1 MTAKPRYSPLTPS
14 GFGAELGDLDLARLD
29 EAMVDGAMDAFHEAG
44 GLIVLRDQGHIDPA
58 DLQRF
63 VNRFGYA
70 GRKREIRSGLPGPG
84 IPRHTA
90 HRQCKGKRPVHLALH
105 PGGPAAAAVAHG
117 RFLPPSPAGR
127 ILPVLPPHAAGGRGD
142 GLRGDDRG
150 LRGPA
155 GRRQSTHRVHPD
167 RPFLQSSQRTAQEE
181 EPAPSAARRG
191 APRAVFPPIVRPLVA
206 RHPETGRKSLY
217 LPLCHIESVEG
228 LGKAEGE
235 ALLKGLQEHA
245 TGAAYTYMHR
255 WRPGDLVVWDNR
267 CTLHAPTPFDDSRHE
282 RLMYRL
288 TFGGRQIAGF

>member
-63 VNRFGYA
+63 VNRFGTPEGNEKYDPGFLVPGFPDILRIGNAKENGRYTSLFIQADPPPLLWHMDDSFRHPQPA
-70 GRKREIRSGLPGPG
+70 GSCLFCLRTPPEGGETGFAGMTAAYEDLPEDVKARIASIRTVHSYNHLNELLRKKNP
-84 IPRHTA
+84 
-90 HRQCKGKRPVHLALH
+90 HRPPLGEAHLA
-105 PGGPAAAAVAHG
+105 
-117 RFLPPSPAGR
+117 
-127 ILPVLPPHAAGGRGD
+127 
-142 GLRGDDRG
+142 
-150 LRGPA
+150 
-155 GRRQSTHRVHPD
+155 Q
-167 RPFLQSSQRTAQEE
+167 
-181 EPAPSAARRG
+181 
-191 APRAVFPPIVRPLVA
+191 FPPIVRPLVA
-206 RHPETGRKSLY
+206 RHPETGGKSLY

-235 ALLKGLQEHA
+235 ALLNGLQEHA

>member
-1 MTAKPRYSPLTPS
+1 MTSKPRYSPLTPS

-63 VNRFGYA
+63 VNRFGTPEGNEKYDPGFLVPGYPDILRIGNA
-70 GRKREIRSGLPGPG
+70 KENGRYTSLFIQADPPPLLWHMDDSF
-84 IPRHTA
+84 RHP
-90 HRQCKGKRPVHLALH
+90 Q
-105 PGGPAAAAVAHG
+105 
-117 RFLPPSPAGR
+117 PAGSCLFCLRTPPEGGETGFAGMTAAYEDLPEDVKSR
-127 ILPVLPPHAAGGRGD
+127 IASIRTVHSYNHLNELLRKKNPHRPPLGEA
-142 GLRGDDRG
+142 L
-150 LRGPA
+150 L
-155 GRRQSTHRVHPD
+155 
-167 RPFLQSSQRTAQEE
+167 AQ
-181 EPAPSAARRG
+181 
-191 APRAVFPPIVRPLVA
+191 FPPIVRPLVA
-206 RHPETGRKSLY
+206 RHPETGRESLY

-235 ALLKGLQEHA
+235 ALLNGLQEHA

>member
-1 MTAKPRYSPLTPS
+1 
-14 GFGAELGDLDLARLD
+14 
-29 EAMVDGAMDAFHEAG
+29 MVDGAMDAFHEAG

-63 VNRFGYA
+63 VNRFGTPEGNEKYDPGFLVPGYPDILRIGNA
-70 GRKREIRSGLPGPG
+70 KENGRYTSLFIQADPPPLLWHMDDSF
-84 IPRHTA
+84 RHP
-90 HRQCKGKRPVHLALH
+90 Q
-105 PGGPAAAAVAHG
+105 
-117 RFLPPSPAGR
+117 PAGSCLFCLRTPPEGGETGFAGMTAAYEDLPEDVKAR
-127 ILPVLPPHAAGGRGD
+127 IASIRTVHSYNHLNELLRKKNPHRPPLGEA
-142 GLRGDDRG
+142 L
-150 LRGPA
+150 L
-155 GRRQSTHRVHPD
+155 
-167 RPFLQSSQRTAQEE
+167 AQ
-181 EPAPSAARRG
+181 
-191 APRAVFPPIVRPLVA
+191 FPPIVRPLVA
-206 RHPETGRKSLY
+206 RHPETGRESLY

-235 ALLKGLQEHA
+235 ALLNGLQEHA

>member
-63 VNRFGYA
+63 VNRFGTPEGNEKYDPGFLVPGYPDILRIGNA
-70 GRKREIRSGLPGPG
+70 KENGRYTSLFIQADPPPLLWHMDDSF
-84 IPRHTA
+84 RHP
-90 HRQCKGKRPVHLALH
+90 Q
-105 PGGPAAAAVAHG
+105 
-117 RFLPPSPAGR
+117 PAGSCLFCLRTPPEGGETGFAGMTAAYEDLPEDVKAR
-127 ILPVLPPHAAGGRGD
+127 IASIRTVHSYNHLNELLRKKNPHRPPLGEA
-142 GLRGDDRG
+142 L
-150 LRGPA
+150 L
-155 GRRQSTHRVHPD
+155 
-167 RPFLQSSQRTAQEE
+167 AQ
-181 EPAPSAARRG
+181 
-191 APRAVFPPIVRPLVA
+191 FPPIVRPLVA
-206 RHPETGRKSLY
+206 RHPETGGKSLY

-235 ALLKGLQEHA
+235 ALLNGLQEHA

>member
-44 GLIVLRDQGHIDPA
+44 GLIVLRDQDHIEPA

-63 VNRFGYA
+63 VNRFGTPEGNEKYDPGFLVPGYPDILRIGNA
-70 GRKREIRSGLPGPG
+70 KENGRYTSLFIQADPPPLLWHMDDSF
-84 IPRHTA
+84 RHP
-90 HRQCKGKRPVHLALH
+90 Q
-105 PGGPAAAAVAHG
+105 
-117 RFLPPSPAGR
+117 PAGSCLFCLRTPPEGGETGFAGMTAAYDDLPKDVKAR
-127 ILPVLPPHAAGGRGD
+127 IASIRTVHSYNHLNELLRKKNPHRPPLGET
-142 GLRGDDRG
+142 L
-150 LRGPA
+150 L
-155 GRRQSTHRVHPD
+155 
-167 RPFLQSSQRTAQEE
+167 AQ
-181 EPAPSAARRG
+181 
-191 APRAVFPPIVRPLVA
+191 FPPIVRPLVA
-206 RHPETGRKSLY
+206 RHPETGGKSLY

-235 ALLKGLQEHA
+235 ALLNGLQEHA
-245 TGAAYTYMHR
+245 TGEAYTYMHR

-267 CTLHAPTPFDDSRHE
+267 CTLHAPTPFDDSRYE

>member
-29 EAMVDGAMDAFHEAG
+29 EAMVYGAMDAFHEAG

-63 VNRFGYA
+63 VNRFGTPEGNEKYDPGFLVPGYPDILRIGNA
-70 GRKREIRSGLPGPG
+70 KENGRYTSLFIQADPPPLLWHMDDSF
-84 IPRHTA
+84 RHP
-90 HRQCKGKRPVHLALH
+90 Q
-105 PGGPAAAAVAHG
+105 
-117 RFLPPSPAGR
+117 PAGSCLFCLRTPPEGGETGFAGMTAAYEDLPEYVKAR
-127 ILPVLPPHAAGGRGD
+127 IASIRTVHSYNHLNELLRKKNPHRPPLGEA
-142 GLRGDDRG
+142 L
-150 LRGPA
+150 L
-155 GRRQSTHRVHPD
+155 
-167 RPFLQSSQRTAQEE
+167 AQ
-181 EPAPSAARRG
+181 
-191 APRAVFPPIVRPLVA
+191 FPPIVRPLVA
-206 RHPETGRKSLY
+206 RHPETGGKSLY

-235 ALLKGLQEHA
+235 ALLNGLQEHA

-267 CTLHAPTPFDDSRHE
+267 CTLHAPTPFDDSRYE

-288 TFGGRQIAGF
+288 TFGGRQIDGF